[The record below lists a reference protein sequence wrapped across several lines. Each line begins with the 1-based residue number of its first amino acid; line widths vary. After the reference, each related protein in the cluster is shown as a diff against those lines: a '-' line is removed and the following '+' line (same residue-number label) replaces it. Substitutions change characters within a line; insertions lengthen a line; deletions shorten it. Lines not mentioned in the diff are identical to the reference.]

1 MTAIEII
8 NQIEADKKARCIER
22 SYALKLE
29 VIKIAQ
35 SMGMAFANEIIEA
48 EIIEL
53 ERQGKIIL
61 GKTLNDNYIT
71 VL

>member
-8 NQIEADKKARCIER
+8 NQIEADKKARKIER

-29 VIKIAQ
+29 VIKKAQ

-53 ERQGKIIL
+53 ERQGKIVL